1 MPISKGEPWGGPGG
15 LPEGAV
21 VVASDAEASAAL
33 ETARREGRPF
43 PPLGLTGGDLC
54 RTLGG
59 KGALATSVRC
69 DLGEALV
76 DGLVRYFVA
85 HLVVRG
91 STLWRGSAT
100 AVLNAQYVDGWDV
113 APRSH
118 PGDGKL
124 DVVEID
130 AAMSLGERWKAWR
143 RLPSGTHVP
152 HPAITVRQV
161 TAMQVDVARRRVVLD
176 GAEPLTGVRT
186 LSIRIEPDALTVV
199 V

>member
-15 LPEGAV
+15 LPDGGV

-33 ETARREGRPF
+33 EAARRQGRPF
-43 PPLGLTGGDLC
+43 PPLGLTGGDLW

-59 KGALATSVRC
+59 TGALTTTVRC

-76 DGLVRYFVA
+76 DGRVRYFVA

-91 STLWRGSAT
+91 PTLWRGGAT
-100 AVLNAQYVDGWDV
+100 AVLNAQFVGEWDV
-113 APRSH
+113 APRAH
-118 PGDGKL
+118 PGDGRL
-124 DVVEID
+124 DVVELD
-130 AAMSLGERWKAWR
+130 PGMSIGDRWKARR

-152 HPAITVRQV
+152 HPRITVRQV
-161 TAMQVDVARRRVVLD
+161 AALQLDVAKRRVVLD
-176 GAEPLTGVRT
+176 GVGVPKAGT
-186 LSIRIEPDALTVV
+186 LSVRIAPDALNVV

>member
-1 MPISKGEPWGGPGG
+1 MPISKGEAWGSPGS
-15 LPEGAV
+15 LPGDGV
-21 VVASDAEASAAL
+21 VVASDGEATSAL
-33 ETARREGRPF
+33 EAARREGRPF

-59 KGALATSVRC
+59 RGVLTTVVRC

-76 DGLVRYFVA
+76 DGRLRYFVA
-85 HLVVRG
+85 HVVVRG
-91 STLWRGSAT
+91 RTLWRGSAV
-100 AVLNAQYVDGWDV
+100 AVMNAQYVGPWDV

-124 DVVEID
+124 DVVEV
-130 AAMSLGERWKAWR
+130 AATMSFADRWKARR

-152 HPAITVRQV
+152 HPAITVRQS
-161 TAMQVDVARRRVVLD
+161 TALQLDVAGRRVVVD
-176 GAEPLTGVRT
+176 GAAVPAATS
-186 LSIRIEPDALTVV
+186 LSIRIEPEALTVV